1 MKNSK
6 NIDYDYIL
14 IDVSSV
20 LYPLYFSKNKTP
32 IIKKMKNGDMI
43 DTSTI
48 CAYLRKMYALRK
60 EYPHAKFI
68 HALDPLNYDLSER
81 RKVDPNYKANR
92 KEKEPELLK
101 QLEILPKVFDFL
113 GQTYIQPKKYEADDV
128 IASLIVKGFQD
139 ENEPFKDK
147 NILIYSAD
155 KDLLQMMLD
164 ENRIHFM
171 TKFGF
176 VKSNDPNKQF
186 EKDKEIISSFEQVKE
201 KMGIHPLLIPDFLA
215 MRGDKADNINGIY
228 RLSEKK
234 AIELLNQY
242 GNIVNIVKNL
252 EDMPEDVKKI
262 FTKDNIDLIVK
273 NLDLTF
279 LNTELPLP
287 KDIIVNNLPIT
298 PENIK
303 IVSNLINV
311 NMDSLFFLKEK
322 PKNNPENKIDEKMN
336 YNNQNCNQQ
345 YQKK

>member
-1 MKNSK
+1 MKNNN

-32 IIKKMKNGDMI
+32 IMKKMKNGDMI

-48 CAYLRKMYALRK
+48 CAYLRKIYALRK

-92 KEKEPELLK
+92 KEKDIELLK
-101 QLEILPKVFDFL
+101 QLEILPKVLDFL
-113 GQTYIQPKKYEADDV
+113 GQTHIQPKKYEADDV

-139 ENEPFKDK
+139 KDAPFKDK

-164 ENRIHFM
+164 ENHIHFM

-176 VKSNDPNKQF
+176 VKSSNPNQQF

-201 KMGIHPLLIPDFLA
+201 KMGVHPLLIPDFLA
-215 MRGDKADNINGIY
+215 IRGDKADNINGVY

-234 AIELLNQY
+234 AINLLNQY
-242 GNIVNIVKNL
+242 GNLVNIVNNL
-252 EDMPEDVKKI
+252 DNMPEDVQKI
-262 FTKDNIDLIVK
+262 FTQENINLIVK

-279 LNTELPLP
+279 LHQDLPLP
-287 KDIIVNNLPIT
+287 ENIITKELPIIT
-298 PENIK
+298 ENVK

-311 NMDSLFFLKEK
+311 NVDSLLFLKEK
-322 PKNNPENKIDEKMN
+322 PKNNPENKIDQKMKH
-336 YNNQNCNQQ
+336 NNQNNQQ
-345 YQKK
+345 YQKR